1 MAIVLGGIGL
11 FVYLRFER
19 ELEASIDERLRSRAA
34 DLSGLVREA
43 EFESS
48 ETRSAPVG
56 DGGEDFAQVLE
67 ANGRVV
73 GGTARLRNRSLLSY
87 DELLLGRDALRV
99 DVARERRPARAH
111 ARVVEVVPAPVRLP
125 RPPRLGRRLL
135 RPHLLDLLRG
145 VEQVL
150 VAQVEP
156 QRQQVNQADRERQL
170 VPLALLIDVSED
182 GVHRAVGKGSA
193 HGARTSLRTDT
204 TGRVAQD
211 PMFPFWSDS
220 AGRQATT
227 GPKVSGSRARV
238 GRGLHS
244 G

>member
-73 GGTARLRNRSLLSY
+73 GGTARLRNRSLLSD

-145 VEQVL
+145 VDQVL
-150 VAQVEP
+150 VA
-156 QRQQVNQADRERQL
+156 RLGRDRL
-170 VPLALLIDVSED
+170 MALGPRS
-182 GVHRAVGKGSA
+182 G
-193 HGARTSLRTDT
+193 TDT
-204 TGRVAQD
+204 TGRVAQG
-211 PMFPFWSDS
+211 PIVPFLVRFCRPASDYWAKS
-220 AGRQATT
+220 FRIARPGGARSSQRLDQRSRPPPSSPCRPPT
-227 GPKVSGSRARV
+227 SFDGSHA
-238 GRGLHS
+238 
-244 G
+244 